1 MSERLNLTEIRD
13 RADLA
18 SQVCDALKN
27 LAKREPMNALGNGSP
42 LDNCCDVFMR
52 GGAVALITQTRVHDP
67 DFLAEF
73 GAYYSRQFNDVPR
86 FCTRLHFFSQ
96 PVTAGHNLFEY
107 LDHVSPAKYL
117 GFITLRPIIK
127 SPVGA
132 TIIATGLAGGLVRS
146 SDRFPVHLGG
156 VEFSVEGTPFMQQD
170 NAVGACAQ
178 ASIWMSLRT
187 LRKRE
192 GDRAHDPAQ
201 ITDAATKYFVSGR
214 TRPNREGLTQQQ
226 MVEAIRA
233 AGYAPHSIRLGAWF
247 PGTSAMT
254 DDELF
259 RSRQVV
265 HAYVESGMPVVLI
278 LFPPSGGH
286 AVVVLGLSWVEA
298 PVSFVRSPIQLAD
311 GTTCNFK
318 HAASWSPSFLIHND
332 NTGPYREMPERSVS
346 EYSFQHGAI
355 AIPLLP
361 VDIFMSGEEAFTVGA
376 ELLADVFLSLKQA
389 SVSAEAFD
397 QLIDGLALRLRL
409 VEKRKLR
416 RWGATDQVMVPELR
430 ECLRLMDLPKRVW
443 MLEIHKAGEYGV
455 RGEEE
460 PYSLVG
466 LILID
471 PTADMPELSYLAA
484 HFNLRELGG
493 LPHGVLVTWEM
504 ATGLPKAGIQTNDA
518 GPMQAFI

>member
-1 MSERLNLTEIRD
+1 
-13 RADLA
+13 
-18 SQVCDALKN
+18 
-27 LAKREPMNALGNGSP
+27 
-42 LDNCCDVFMR
+42 
-52 GGAVALITQTRVHDP
+52 
-67 DFLAEF
+67 
-73 GAYYSRQFNDVPR
+73 
-86 FCTRLHFFSQ
+86 
-96 PVTAGHNLFEY
+96 
-107 LDHVSPAKYL
+107 
-117 GFITLRPIIK
+117 
-127 SPVGA
+127 
-132 TIIATGLAGGLVRS
+132 
-146 SDRFPVHLGG
+146 
-156 VEFSVEGTPFMQQD
+156 MQQD

-286 AVVVLGLSWVEA
+286 AVVVLGLSWVEV

-332 NTGPYREMPERSVS
+332 NTGPYREMPDRSVS

-455 RGEEE
+455 RGEES

>member
-1 MSERLNLTEIRD
+1 MPERLKLSEIRD
-13 RADLA
+13 AADLA
-18 SQVCDALKN
+18 SQTYDALKE
-27 LAKREPMNALGNGSP
+27 LAHREPTNPLGTGSP
-42 LDNCCDVFMR
+42 LDNCCELLIR
-52 GGAVALITQTRVHDP
+52 GGAVAMVTQTRVHDP

-107 LDHVSPAKYL
+107 LDHVAPTKYL

-132 TIIATGLAGGLVRS
+132 SILSSGLADGIVRS
-146 SDRFPVHLGG
+146 ADTFPVHLGG
-156 VEFSVEGTPFMQQD
+156 VEFCVEGTPFMQQD

-233 AGYAPHSIRLGAWF
+233 AGYAPHSIRLGAWW
-247 PGTSAMT
+247 PGSPAMS

-265 HAYVESGMPVVLI
+265 HAYVESAMPVVLI

-286 AVVVLGLSWVEA
+286 AVVVLGLSWIEA
-298 PVSFVRSPIQLAD
+298 PASFVYSPIRLAD
-311 GTTCNFK
+311 GSICNFK
-318 HAASWSPSFLIHND
+318 HASSWSPSFLIHND
-332 NTGPYREMPERSVS
+332 NTGPYQEMIERSATG
-346 EYSFQHGAI
+346 YSFQHGAI

-361 VDIFMSGEEAFTVGA
+361 VDIFMSGEEAFTVA
-376 ELLADVFLSLKQA
+376 SELLADVFLSLKTA
-389 SVSAEAFD
+389 IADFD
-397 QLIDGLALRLRL
+397 PFIDSLALRLRL

-416 RWGATDQVMVPELR
+416 RWGVADQVMVPELR

-443 MLEIHKAGEYGV
+443 MLEIHKAAEYGL
-455 RGEEE
+455 RGGEA

-466 LILID
+466 VVLID

-493 LPHGVLVTWEM
+493 LPHGALITWDM
-504 ATGLPKAGIQTNDA
+504 TTGLPNAGIQTNDA
-518 GPMQAFI
+518 GPMQAFV